1 MVDWYNCM
9 AGGAAPTTG
18 IPLTCDKLWP
28 GTALMFLAYEKTVNV
43 KNYDNPIKAAHR
55 EIDRV
60 ISANSLRFEANISLK
75 WVELYTDI
83 GTLAKDWIKEPV
95 VTIESYTK
103 TTGEKS
109 MANIPYNY
117 LSQGKAIMADFN
129 WHVEIVTSNDK
140 TEIYRYYYTLIDV
153 FASVGGLLQF
163 LTIFIILLYQSYN
176 SYRLMRHIVLRAII
190 GKEGLY
196 PEEYHLGKGFCF
208 TRYRK
213 FWCCCYARLEA
224 DKAYVAKSTN

>member
-1 MVDWYNCM
+1 MIDWYSCM
-9 AGGAAPTTG
+9 AGGAAPTTDV
-18 IPLTCDKLWP
+18 PLTCDNANP
-28 GTALMFLAYEKTVNV
+28 GTALQVVAYEKTVNV
-43 KNYDNPIKAAHR
+43 KNYDNPITSAFR
-55 EIDRV
+55 EIDR
-60 ISANSLRFEANISLK
+60 IIPMNTLRYEANIFLK
-75 WVELYTDI
+75 WVELYTDV
-83 GTLAKDWIKEPV
+83 GTIAKDWVLKPV
-95 VTIESYTK
+95 ATIEATAK

-109 MANIPYNY
+109 MANISKNF
-117 LSQGKAIMADFN
+117 LSQGKIIMGDFYY
-129 WHVEIVTSNDK
+129 HLEVGTSNEK

-153 FASVGGLLQF
+153 FAAVGGLLQF